1 MGNSKVLV
9 TFFTLHLLFWNQT
22 LITLALSP
30 VISTNCSW
38 KKQKLKPEEKIIF
51 LGQKL
56 KK

>member
-38 KKQKLKPEEKIIF
+38 KKQKLKPKEKIIF